1 MKMSSRT
8 AKKIR
13 ETLTETAGRP
23 VVGLYVA
30 SEKKDYFPSINE
42 AARVTGIRPGH
53 IHRCLTGERKS
64 VHGMRFVMQRKRNR
78 VRTHDER

>member
-1 MKMSSRT
+1 MSSRT

-13 ETLTETAGRP
+13 ETLTESAGRP
-23 VVGLYVA
+23 VVAVYIA

-42 AARVTGIRPGH
+42 AARITGIRPGH

-64 VHGMRFVMQRKRNR
+64 VHGMRFVYAKKKK
-78 VRTHDER
+78 